1 VREKAIRVLLVD
13 DHPALRLGLRV
24 LLERAPDVELVGEA
38 ENGEEALALV
48 ETALPDVVV
57 LDCELPETEGVEVAR
72 EIRRRGLPARVLALS
87 SYDDERYVRGML
99 EAGAVGYLMKD
110 EAPDVIVAAVRAAAQ
125 GEGYFS
131 PTVTTT
137 VTAWARGERPGGL
150 TEREMEVLRLVT
162 EGLTNKE
169 IAHKLQVVE
178 RTAQF
183 HVSNILRKLGAAS
196 RVEAAVWAKEQG
208 ITH

>member
-1 VREKAIRVLLVD
+1 MRKIIRVLLVD

-38 ENGEEALALV
+38 EDGAEALALV
-48 ETALPDVVV
+48 KASRPDVIV
-57 LDCELPETEGVEVAR
+57 LDCELPEMEGVKVAQ
-72 EIRRRGLPARVLALS
+72 EIQRRDLPARVLALS

-110 EAPDVIVAAVRAAAQ
+110 EAPDVIVAAVRAAAR

-131 PTVTTT
+131 PTVTAT
-137 VTAWARGERPGGL
+137 VTAWARGEQPGGL
-150 TEREMEVLRLVT
+150 TKRELEVLRLVV
-162 EGLTNKE
+162 EGLPNKQ
-169 IAHKLQVVE
+169 IASQLQIVE

-183 HVSNILRKLGAAS
+183 HVSNVLRKLGVAS
-196 RVEAAVWAKEQG
+196 RVAAAVWATEHS
-208 ITH
+208 IAP